1 MGDRMI
7 LLQLLRSLRND
18 RVRDPNVDLFIAVL
32 ENKVEDVKKALADGA
47 DPNTTDKEVIGRHR
61 DLLARTC
68 PAALGAWTREEPE
81 GGGTVM

>member
-7 LLQLLRSLRND
+7 LLQLLHCLRD
-18 RVRDPNVDLFIAVL
+18 DQVQDPNVDLFIAVL

-47 DPNTTDKEVIGRHR
+47 DPNKTDKEVIGHYS

-68 PAALGAWTREEPE
+68 PAALRAWTREGPE
-81 GGGTVM
+81 GGGLVM